1 MAQPESAQQREF
13 SKYHHSWLRSTEAS
27 STGNT
32 AISTSCRRDPTLIAL
47 AQLATLRLN
56 LKTAT
61 ISLLHGDNRILLA
74 EAGQSSPLSLF
85 VDEPD
90 GAGGWAECDSQRREL
105 SLDEH
110 IFGSTWSPH
119 GSVAQ
124 GSPFAAF
131 VADDVAKDPR
141 LANNASSF
149 LEHQIGFFA
158 GVPIFATESNA
169 IGVLAVSDP
178 SPRPHSLSVADVKL
192 LQDIAHI
199 ASDHLERVRCAIDR
213 GQTEGFM
220 RGLTSFVEGLTAF
233 KNDLN
238 HPEDAALEAQ
248 KSDDAQPDE
257 SRATDPEDDTPR
269 GRPQSRTTNSNNS
282 TTITSSTRS
291 GSSRINDP
299 DVAEPK
305 HTRETHG
312 SSNQDLDKAVNN
324 VKQVF
329 GRAASTITKAT
340 NAQGCVFFDASPS
353 LFAGASSA
361 QPDRASSADPS
372 MRDYESDS
380 SDDQATDQFENDSQN
395 LSATNRRPTNNRR
408 LPSKSRKDR
417 GQNSAEV
424 LGISLASSEN
434 NIDQDPLL
442 QNDLRR
448 CLRRYPYGK
457 CFLLSQGEVTISDQS
472 TSDDTVTGGGASTSD
487 LVVRSSQ
494 RRSCRP
500 YQGLPDSLLKR
511 LPSTG
516 WLMFLP
522 LFNYAQQQWYA
533 CGFIWSNEA
542 DFHNLDTQ
550 IPYLKAFGSCIMSE
564 VISMEAM
571 NTNIAR
577 TTFIAS
583 ISHDLRSPLHGVLGN
598 LEFLEDTLTSA
609 YQVSL
614 VGSIETCGKT
624 LLDTIDHLLD
634 YAKINNLNR
643 AADKQ
648 GSKLSLSATNHGSQP
663 KISGPD
669 STSLTTIDLALLLEE
684 VTEAAFAG
692 QTFRK
697 KNLRGQDA
705 VDDAINSIQSLA
717 IDDSKST
724 EQSVHQGSAKFS
736 GKVFFILD
744 IEYADS
750 WIVSCQSSG
759 AIRRIILNIIGNAIK
774 YCDSGCIEAK
784 LCKPR
789 IENDPTEVTISIK
802 DTGVGMSRNFLEK
815 HLFKAFS
822 QENSFA
828 AGAGLGLSITRQ
840 LVDQMDGKIS
850 VRSEKTI
857 GTHVDVSLPM
867 HFKPSKDSDPQDIL
881 HKAKRVTKGKKICL
895 LNPDIEKPAGQDG
908 QISKLTGSVARMSQ
922 DWFGLE
928 FVQSPTIDQQN
939 DADIFVYAE
948 PPRKSRNLLL

>member
-1 MAQPESAQQREF
+1 M
-13 SKYHHSWLRSTEAS
+13 
-27 STGNT
+27 
-32 AISTSCRRDPTLIAL
+32 IAL

-56 LKTAT
+56 VKTAT
-61 ISLLHGDNRILLA
+61 VSLVHGDNRILLA
-74 EAGQSSPLSLF
+74 EAGQKSPLSLF
-85 VDEPD
+85 VEAPEGHGEWED
-90 GAGGWAECDSQRREL
+90 CSTQRRDL
-105 SLDEH
+105 SLDEY
-110 IFGSTWSPH
+110 IFGSTWSPKV
-119 GSVAQ
+119 SATEEQSYAV
-124 GSPFAAF
+124 FI
-131 VADDVAKDPR
+131 ADDVASDPR
-141 LANNASSF
+141 CTENASIFS
-149 LEHQIGFFA
+149 EHKIGFFA
-158 GVPIFATESNA
+158 GVPIFASEGNA
-169 IGVLAVSDP
+169 IGVFAVSDP
-178 SPRPHSLSVADVKL
+178 NARPESLSVADVKL
-192 LQDIAHI
+192 LQDVACI

-213 GQTEGFM
+213 SQSEGFM

-233 KNDLN
+233 KNDLS
-238 HPEDAALEAQ
+238 HPEDAALDAQ
-248 KSDDAQPDE
+248 KSDDSQPDD
-257 SRATDPEDDTPR
+257 SRATDPDDTTPR
-269 GRPQSRTTNSNNS
+269 GRSASRNPETNADS
-282 TTITSSTRS
+282 TDHSS
-291 GSSRINDP
+291 DP
-299 DVAEPK
+299 DRSISARIKDPDAIQPK
-305 HTRETHG
+305 HVKDTHG
-312 SSNQDLDKAVNN
+312 STNQDLDRAVDN

-340 NAQGCVFFDASPS
+340 NAHGCVFFDASPS

-372 MRDYESDS
+372 LRNYESDS
-380 SDDQATDQFENDSQN
+380 SDDERVDQPDDTDEH
-395 LSATNRRPTNNRR
+395 LSTTNQRPAKIRR

-417 GQNSAEV
+417 GQDSAAV
-424 LGISLASSEN
+424 LGISLASSEIN
-434 NIDQDPLL
+434 VVQDPLS
-442 QNDLRR
+442 QNDLKR

-457 CFLLSQGEVTISDQS
+457 CFLLSQGQVVVSDQS
-472 TSDDTVTGGGASTSD
+472 ASDDTVTGGGADSGNSF
-487 LVVRSSQ
+487 VRSSK
-494 RRSCRP
+494 RRSARP
-500 YQGLPDSLLKR
+500 YHGLPDSLLKH
-511 LPSTG
+511 LPSAG

-533 CGFIWSNEA
+533 CGFIWSTEA

-643 AADKQ
+643 ATDRPN
-648 GSKLSLSATNHGSQP
+648 SKSSLSTTSKTSQLQA
-663 KISGPD
+663 SGPN
-669 STSLTTIDLALLLEE
+669 STPLTTVDLALLLEE

-705 VDDAINSIQSLA
+705 VDDAADAIQSLA

-724 EQSVHQGSAKFS
+724 EHSVHQGSAKFS

-744 IEYADS
+744 IQRADS
-750 WIVSCQSSG
+750 WVVRCQSSG
-759 AIRRIILNIIGNAIK
+759 ALRRVILNIIGNAIK
-774 YCDSGCIEAK
+774 YCESGCIEAK
-784 LCKPR
+784 LCAPTVQ
-789 IENDPTEVTISIK
+789 DDLTEVTISIK
-802 DTGVGMSRNFLEK
+802 DTGIGMSQRFIEK

-822 QENSFA
+822 QEDSFA
-828 AGAGLGLSITRQ
+828 AGAGLGLSIARQ
-840 LVDQMDGKIS
+840 LVDNMNGKIS
-850 VRSEKTI
+850 VRSEKGI

-867 HFKPSKDSDPQDIL
+867 HFEPLKDRDSQDIL
-881 HKAKRVTKGKKICL
+881 SKAIRVTKGKKICL
-895 LNPDIEKPAGQDG
+895 LNPDIKKPVGQEG
-908 QISKLTGSVARMSQ
+908 QITKLTESVARMSE

-948 PPRKSRNLLL
+948 PPRKSGHTLRRAFHAN